1 MPEVSI
7 ITGKLLKSGCV
18 PLDEMLGGGFEAGII
33 TQVFG
38 EAGSGKTNLCLQL
51 AVKCVNEGKRV
62 VYVDTEA
69 LSPERFR
76 QIAGENAKNIAQ
88 NIIIYEPHSFEEQY
102 SAIREIEKIS
112 AENIGLI
119 IVDSATSYYRF
130 GLEDQENSIRNRRE
144 LANQI
149 GYLHSLA
156 RKRGIVVLITNQ
168 VYSDIQSGEL
178 KPIGGSTIGHMSKT
192 IIEFK
197 REEKNKRS
205 AVLRK
210 HRSRPD
216 GISCEFSLTEE
227 GIK

>member
-1 MPEVSI
+1 
-7 ITGKLLKSGCV
+7 
-18 PLDEMLGGGFEAGII
+18 MLGGGFEEGII

-38 EAGSGKTNLCLQL
+38 EAGSGKTNLCIQL
-51 AVKCVNEGKRV
+51 AVKCVNEGKKV
-62 VYVDTEA
+62 VFVDTEA

-76 QIAGENAKNIAQ
+76 QIAGEDAKKIAQ

-119 IVDSATSYYRF
+119 IVDSATAYYRF
-130 GLEDQENSIRNRRE
+130 GLEDQEKSIRNRRE

-156 RKRGIVVLITNQ
+156 RKRGIVVIITNQ
-168 VYSDIQSGEL
+168 VYSDIKSGNL

-197 REEKNKRS
+197 REENNKRN
-205 AVLRK
+205 AILRK
-210 HRSRPD
+210 HRSRPE
-216 GISCEFSLTEE
+216 GISCKFSLTGE

>member
-1 MPEVSI
+1 
-7 ITGKLLKSGCV
+7 
-18 PLDEMLGGGFEAGII
+18 MLGGGFEEGIV

-38 EAGSGKTNLCLQL
+38 EAGSGKTNLCIQL
-51 AVKCVNEGKRV
+51 AVRCVNEGKKV
-62 VYVDTEA
+62 VFVDTEA
-69 LSPERFR
+69 LSPERFK
-76 QIAGENAKNIAQ
+76 QIAGEDAKKIAQ
-88 NIIIYEPHSFEEQY
+88 SIIIYEPHSFEEQY

-119 IVDSATSYYRF
+119 IVDSATAYYRF

-156 RKRGIVVLITNQ
+156 RKRGIVVIITNQ
-168 VYSDIQSGEL
+168 VYSDIKSGDL

-205 AVLRK
+205 AILRK
-210 HRSRPD
+210 HRSRPES
-216 GISCEFSLTEE
+216 ISCEFLLTSE
-227 GIK
+227 GMK